1 MPNMYTLK
9 TADKN
14 ASISKA
20 VAGEM
25 IKSFTSLKKVA
36 EKEKIKAFLDDIQ
49 SLTTIFSKQIKSH
62 EGWSIFPNPFVV
74 VEYFGKDEF
83 KYDERKTNDFYEQN
97 VCNFDIVGYF
107 IV

>member
-20 VAGEM
+20 EAGEM

-36 EKEKIKAFLDDIQ
+36 EK
-49 SLTTIFSKQIKSH
+49 FSGAS
-62 EGWSIFPNPFVV
+62 N
-74 VEYFGKDEF
+74 
-83 KYDERKTNDFYEQN
+83 YD
-97 VCNFDIVGYF
+97 
-107 IV
+107 

>member
-9 TADKN
+9 AADGT

-36 EKEKIKAFLDDIQ
+36 EKEKIKAFILE
-49 SLTTIFSKQIKSH
+49 KVKR
-62 EGWSIFPNPFVV
+62 G
-74 VEYFGKDEF
+74 
-83 KYDERKTNDFYEQN
+83 
-97 VCNFDIVGYF
+97 
-107 IV
+107 